1 MVLRSAL
8 AFTSSVVVHALVFG
22 VMWLQPAPP
31 PPPPP
36 PDGSPV
42 SLAAFDFDDAPTE
55 SSSPTPSEVA
65 TPPDEAPPAPVAV
78 TAPVTPLPD
87 PMGIDSQPPQP
98 EAAMETG
105 EGEKAAEEKKKG
117 PTLTHGAKAR
127 RPTRTP
133 KPCPESVANIQQ
145 LGPSEW
151 FVERSLLEYY
161 AGHISEI
168 DTLGSVWTH
177 KGPDGKPDGFRLGLP
192 RCTVLRDGGLRSG
205 DVVHDINGV
214 RINNVLQAV
223 AAYIQLRKEPVLVL
237 HVTRKK
243 QSVNLTYHLE
253 QKDRQKKSR
262 KGKP

>member
-133 KPCPESVANIQQ
+133 KPCPESVCKSSSKAYNLSSYSTSCSKSSNSVVVSAVHAILHCHAKRRQ
-145 LGPSEW
+145 
-151 FVERSLLEYY
+151 R
-161 AGHISEI
+161 A
-168 DTLGSVWTH
+168 TCGSYV
-177 KGPDGKPDGFRLGLP
+177 KL
-192 RCTVLRDGGLRSG
+192 
-205 DVVHDINGV
+205 
-214 RINNVLQAV
+214 
-223 AAYIQLRKEPVLVL
+223 
-237 HVTRKK
+237 
-243 QSVNLTYHLE
+243 
-253 QKDRQKKSR
+253 
-262 KGKP
+262 